1 MSKELPLDVYIV
13 RKVKKWEER
22 ASSWGVDLVDAT
34 GVSPLAEMIYFWNGL
49 KKCNEEQ
56 LQRTLDILEWTR
68 TSEPEKHMAD
78 LDERASQALLRSAV
92 LRNMKQYSA
101 ARELLETEILCH
113 DR

>member
-1 MSKELPLDVYIV
+1 
-13 RKVKKWEER
+13 
-22 ASSWGVDLVDAT
+22 
-34 GVSPLAEMIYFWNGL
+34 
-49 KKCNEEQ
+49 
-56 LQRTLDILEWTR
+56 LDILEWTR